1 MSAKQTQTL
10 TCLPSITC
18 NTENYRVVGEN
29 CTHGEYKVVEVSNL
43 TWSHGSVG
51 RAHRSHRWG
60 HRFES
65 CCDHHNLSENVKFS
79 DIFYIVYIF

>member
-1 MSAKQTQTL
+1 MSAKQAQTL

-18 NTENYRVVGEN
+18 NTENYRFVGEN

-51 RAHRSHRWG
+51 RTTETIYPTGILPAGAENKVAW
-60 HRFES
+60 
-65 CCDHHNLSENVKFS
+65 LSR
-79 DIFYIVYIF
+79 

>member
-1 MSAKQTQTL
+1 MSAKQAQTL

-18 NTENYRVVGEN
+18 NTENYRFVGEN

-51 RAHRSHRWG
+51 RTHWSSYQTAGS
-60 HRFES
+60 
-65 CCDHHNLSENVKFS
+65 
-79 DIFYIVYIF
+79 

>member
-18 NTENYRVVGEN
+18 NTENYRFVGEN

-51 RAHRSHRWG
+51 SPKW
-60 HRFES
+60 
-65 CCDHHNLSENVKFS
+65 
-79 DIFYIVYIF
+79 